1 MSNVTKRAAARAFV
15 AHDHE
20 CGGAFAKAFANI
32 GAAGFFADGEQVVFA
47 QNLFDFIKT
56 IFNNEGNGKIG
67 KTIYVGKGSN
77 APRHKIKMLV
87 EENKIKKTTIIENSD
102 TVIFDKKIIFIDGN
116 TSNK

>member
-1 MSNVTKRAAARAFV
+1 MKIEKCISPKFSNPGNNGYFYTSWYDGNNKSFYTKDELEK
-15 AHDHE
+15 H
-20 CGGAFAKAFANI
+20 KAN
-32 GAAGFFADGEQVVFA
+32 
-47 QNLFDFIKT
+47 IKT

-102 TVIFDKKIIFIDGN
+102 TVIFDKKITFN
-116 TSNK
+116 RF